1 MKILALD
8 LGKFKSVACVFNTDV
23 TTERYVKVATTAKAI
38 HDLVVDEEPDRVVL
52 EICSMT
58 GWVVD
63 LLRGL
68 GIEPEVASTNGEA
81 WKWRKVKNKTDQT
94 DALKLVRLSAVGGLE
109 LVHVPEREI
118 RQWRQLIKYR
128 QGLVHQRTRVKNR
141 IRELLNSEG
150 LGQARG
156 AKAWSEAGRLALEAL
171 ALPMEECGLGDLW
184 RGMLDVELTALNAT
198 ERQLAQVERKLNELG
213 KVNQQVQLLQTIP
226 GVGPR
231 LAEVL
236 VTALD
241 KPERFA
247 RARDVGAYLGLVPSR
262 FQTGVTDRS
271 GRITR
276 KGNRLARS
284 LLVEVGWIGQRY
296 NAWLREIYA
305 NVQRGSKTRKKI
317 AVVAVARRLAVCCW
331 AMLRDGTPWRQ
342 PAPRDGG
349 AKKST

>member
-8 LGKFKSVACVFNTDV
+8 LGKFKSVACVFDTEK

-52 EICSMT
+52 EICSIT

-68 GIEPEVASTNGEA
+68 DIEPEVANTNGDA
-81 WKWRKVKNKTDQT
+81 WKWRKVKSKSDQL
-94 DALKLVRLSAVGGLE
+94 DGLKLARMSAVGGLE

-118 RQWRQLIKYR
+118 RQWRHLIKYR
-128 QGLVHQRTRVKNR
+128 QRLVQQRTRVKNR
-141 IRELLNSEG
+141 IRELVNSEG

-156 AKAWSEAGRLALEAL
+156 AKAWSEEGRLALELL
-171 ALPMEECGLGDLW
+171 AQPLEACGIGDLW
-184 RGMLDVELTALNAT
+184 RGELDLELQTLKATEQQLIQVEL
-198 ERQLAQVERKLNELG
+198 KLNQLG
-213 KVNQQVQLLQTIP
+213 QANEQVRLLQTIP

-247 RARDVGAYLGLVPSR
+247 RARDIGAYLGMVPSR
-262 FQTGVTDRS
+262 FQTGETDRS

-296 NAWLREIYA
+296 NPWLREIYA
-305 NVQRGSKTRKKI
+305 NVHRGSKTRKKI
-317 AVVAVARRLAVCCW
+317 AVVAVGRRLAVCCW
-331 AMLRDGTPWRQ
+331 AMLRDRTPWRQ
-342 PAPRDGG
+342 PVPRNGT
-349 AKKST
+349 KKTT